1 MRAVNIGGIDYKV
14 VASPI
19 TLYFYKKEFKRA
31 LLGDLMSLQGLE
43 EDPTAFDDMLIL
55 QLAWAMIKTA
65 KMGRE
70 FPSFEQ
76 WLASLEYINFEDTEM
91 IYAIVEEAREG
102 FFRGNRKPGPVK
114 Q

>member
-1 MRAVNIGGIDYKV
+1 MRAVNIGGTDYEV

-31 LLGDLMSLQGLE
+31 LLGDLMSLSQLE
-43 EDPTAFDDMLIL
+43 DDPTAFDDMLIL

-65 KMGRE
+65 KMGKE
-70 FPSFEQ
+70 FPNFEQ
-76 WLASLEYINFEDTEM
+76 WLNSLEYINFEDTEM

-102 FFRGNRKPGPVK
+102 FFRGNGGPGTTNK
-114 Q
+114 

>member
-1 MRAVNIGGIDYKV
+1 MRSVTIGGNEYKV

-31 LLGDLMSLQGLE
+31 LLGDLMSLSQLE
-43 EDPTAFDDMLIL
+43 DDPTAFDDMLIL

-70 FPSFEQ
+70 FSNFEQ
-76 WLASLEYINFEDTEM
+76 WLASLEYVDFEDTEM
-91 IYAIVEEAREG
+91 LSTIVEEAREG
-102 FFRGNRKPGPVK
+102 FFRGNQKSAPVK
-114 Q
+114 